1 MGQQVV
7 SQEDALVRE
16 WGKAAAAGRR
26 RTARA
31 ALAIAIAVAVG
42 LGMGVLLVWKFH
54 DETWVHTDTGADAS
68 GAVVRGIVM
77 ASVVATLA
85 TLLVS
90 LRLLRPDLAR
100 EYKAKLDRLLGRG

>member
-1 MGQQVV
+1 MTDPRR
-7 SQEDALVRE
+7 EEEALARE

-68 GAVVRGIVM
+68 GTVVRGVVM